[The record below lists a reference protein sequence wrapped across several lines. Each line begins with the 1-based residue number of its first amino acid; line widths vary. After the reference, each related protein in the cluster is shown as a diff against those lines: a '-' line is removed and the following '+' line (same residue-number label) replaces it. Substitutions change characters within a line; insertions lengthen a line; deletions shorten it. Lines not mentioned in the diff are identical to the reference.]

1 MSISNRIK
9 VVRTTLGK
17 TQSEFGLSMGLSQ
30 RAISAIENE
39 TVSLTEQNIKSI
51 CNTYNVNEDW
61 LRTGRGDMWAAPAQE
76 DIISQ
81 LVQKYNLDY
90 IGEELLRTYCASPP
104 EVKAAVTR
112 FVMQLT
118 ANIQKAEDRLQAD
131 ADSPPSAA
139 PANPH
144 AV

>member
-1 MSISNRIK
+1 MNKRIRSVRK
-9 VVRTTLGK
+9 VLH
-17 TQSEFGLSMGLSQ
+17 LSQ
-30 RAISAIENE
+30 NDFGKKIGLGQAGVSFIEQAGN
-39 TVSLTEQNIKSI
+39 TVTEQNIKSI
-51 CNTYNVNEDW
+51 CSAYNVNEDW